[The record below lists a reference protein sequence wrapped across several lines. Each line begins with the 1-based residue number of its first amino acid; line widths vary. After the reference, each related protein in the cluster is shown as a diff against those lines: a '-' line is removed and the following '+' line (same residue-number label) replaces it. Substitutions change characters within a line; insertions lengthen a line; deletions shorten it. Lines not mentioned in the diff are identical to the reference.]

1 MRSAPK
7 PPLEWPT
14 CSAAGYDAGV
24 VTGSPRV
31 LIAEDESQL
40 LRVLV
45 RVLEKQGYAVVSAA
59 DGKAAIDAL
68 RKTPPAIDTIVL
80 DAAIG
85 PDGAGAVLDV
95 LFAEQ
100 PQIGVILTSGAQ
112 LSDSLRSRLL
122 TSNGLFLLK
131 PFPPSAL
138 VEAVEDSLV
147 KGSG

>member
-1 MRSAPK
+1 MRNTPK
-7 PPLEWPT
+7 FLFKWPT
-14 CSAAGYDAGV
+14 CSTAGYAAGV
-24 VTGSPRV
+24 VTASPRV

-45 RVLEKQGYAVVSAA
+45 RVLEKRGFAVVSAA
-59 DGKAAIDAL
+59 DGKAAIDEL

-85 PDGAGAVLDV
+85 PDGAGAVLEV
-95 LFAEQ
+95 LSAEQ

-131 PFPPSAL
+131 PFPPSVL
-138 VEAVEDSLV
+138 VEAIEDSLA
-147 KGSG
+147 KKRG

>member
-1 MRSAPK
+1 
-7 PPLEWPT
+7 
-14 CSAAGYDAGV
+14 
-24 VTGSPRV
+24 
-31 LIAEDESQL
+31 
-40 LRVLV
+40 VLV

-68 RKTPPAIDTIVL
+68 RKTPSAIDTIVL

-122 TSNGLFLLK
+122 TGNGLFLLK
-131 PFPPSAL
+131 PFLPSVL

>member
-1 MRSAPK
+1 M
-7 PPLEWPT
+7 
-14 CSAAGYDAGV
+14 AA
-24 VTGSPRV
+24 SPRV

-59 DGKAAIDAL
+59 DGKSAIDAL
-68 RKTPPAIDTIVL
+68 RKAPSEIDTIVL

-85 PDGAGAVLDV
+85 PEGADSVLDV
-95 LFAEQ
+95 LAAEQ

-122 TSNGLFLLK
+122 ASDGHFLLK

-138 VEAVEDSLV
+138 IEAIERLV
-147 KGSG
+147 ANGSG

>member
-1 MRSAPK
+1 MRNAPK
-7 PPLEWPT
+7 TPAKWPT
-14 CSAAGYDAGV
+14 CSTAGYDAGV

-59 DGKAAIDAL
+59 NGKAAIEAL
-68 RKTPPAIDTIVL
+68 RKTPPAIDVIVL

-85 PDGAGAVLDV
+85 PDGAGAVLDS
-95 LFAEQ
+95 LSAEQ
-100 PQIGVILTSGAQ
+100 LQIGVILTSGAQ

-122 TSNGLFLLK
+122 TSDGLFLLK

-138 VEAVEDSLV
+138 VGAVEDSLA

>member
-1 MRSAPK
+1 
-7 PPLEWPT
+7 
-14 CSAAGYDAGV
+14 V
-24 VTGSPRV
+24 VAGSPRV
-31 LIAEDESQL
+31 LIADDESQL

-68 RKTPPAIDTIVL
+68 RKTPSAIDTIIL
-80 DAAIG
+80 DAAIS
-85 PDGAGAVLDV
+85 PEGAGPVLEV
-95 LFAEQ
+95 LSAEQ

>member
-1 MRSAPK
+1 M
-7 PPLEWPT
+7 L
-14 CSAAGYDAGV
+14 
-24 VTGSPRV
+24 TGSPRV

-45 RVLEKQGYAVVSAA
+45 RVLEKQGDAVVSAA

-68 RKTPPAIDTIVL
+68 RKTPAAIDTIVL

-85 PDGAGAVLDV
+85 PDVAGAVLDV
-95 LFAEQ
+95 LFSEQ
-100 PQIGVILTSGAQ
+100 PQIGVILTRGAQ

-122 TSNGLFLLK
+122 TINGLFLLK

>member
-1 MRSAPK
+1 
-7 PPLEWPT
+7 
-14 CSAAGYDAGV
+14 
-24 VTGSPRV
+24 
-31 LIAEDESQL
+31 
-40 LRVLV
+40 
-45 RVLEKQGYAVVSAA
+45 
-59 DGKAAIDAL
+59 
-68 RKTPPAIDTIVL
+68 VL

-85 PDGAGAVLDV
+85 PDGAGAVLEV
-95 LFAEQ
+95 LSAEQ
-100 PQIGVILTSGAQ
+100 PQIGVILTSGAR